1 MCNLATRAIE
11 QQECDDSE
19 QGQSNDGSEPR

>member
-1 MCNLATRAIE
+1 MRNLATRTIE